1 MNDMYALAIDTSQS
15 KGQMLLLKDD
25 KILHNSIWHKKSSH
39 SEFITVKLMELCNK
53 AKIETCDIKKIYC
66 VCGPGS
72 FTGSRVAVNFAKTL
86 AYGCNGRLVSI
97 NSLDLL
103 SLSCSANPPRPILAC
118 IDALKNSIFA
128 SFYDIQNKSIFKNQW
143 MTVQDLDS
151 FIKEQTYLCG
161 QGLDRYKDL
170 VSESTQKLLK
180 QDSEWL
186 TADLKNYFKKPF
198 FRNKEREISW
208 TQLQPL
214 YIKDLAIKK
223 V

>member
-1 MNDMYALAIDTSQS
+1 MYALAIDTSQS
-15 KGQMLLLKDD
+15 KGQMLLLENE
-25 KILHNSIWHKKSSH
+25 KIIHNSIWHKKSSH
-39 SEFITVKLMELCNK
+39 SELITAKLMELCNK
-53 AKIETCDIKKIYC
+53 AKIGICDIRKIHC

-86 AYGCNGRLVSI
+86 AYSSNGHLVGI
-97 NSLDLL
+97 NGLDLL

-118 IDALKNSIFA
+118 MDAMKNSIFA
-128 SFYDIQNKSIFKNQW
+128 SFYDSKNKSIFRNQW
-143 MTVQDLDS
+143 MNVQDLDS

-161 QGLDRYKDL
+161 QGLDRYKNL
-170 VSESTQKLLK
+170 ISEPTLKFLK
-180 QDSEWL
+180 QEPQWL
-186 TADLKNYFKKPF
+186 AADLKNYFKKPF
-198 FRNKEREISW
+198 FRKKEKEIPW